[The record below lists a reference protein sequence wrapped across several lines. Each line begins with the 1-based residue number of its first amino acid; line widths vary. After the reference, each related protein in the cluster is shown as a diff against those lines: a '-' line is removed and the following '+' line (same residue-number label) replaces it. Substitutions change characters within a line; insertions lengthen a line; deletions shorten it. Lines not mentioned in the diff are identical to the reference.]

1 MKHRLFLYTRLL
13 GALLNVGANQLYA
26 GDVGSAN
33 LASYNAATTV
43 ARAATPEPMALR
55 ELFHTPAYNVIDPV
69 DEFSRRDWHGLTPL
83 GTTVTQEMREA
94 RERVAAKADAEFE
107 EIVRAG
113 LY

>member
-1 MKHRLFLYTRLL
+1 MKQRLLYTGLL
-13 GALLNVGANQLYA
+13 GALLSVGANPLYA
-26 GDVGSAN
+26 EEVDSARVI
-33 LASYNAATTV
+33 SYNVANTVPRATMPDPAAL
-43 ARAATPEPMALR
+43 AKS
-55 ELFHTPAYNVIDPV
+55 FHTPESNVIDPI
-69 DEFSRRDWHGLTPL
+69 DEFSGRDWNGLTPL